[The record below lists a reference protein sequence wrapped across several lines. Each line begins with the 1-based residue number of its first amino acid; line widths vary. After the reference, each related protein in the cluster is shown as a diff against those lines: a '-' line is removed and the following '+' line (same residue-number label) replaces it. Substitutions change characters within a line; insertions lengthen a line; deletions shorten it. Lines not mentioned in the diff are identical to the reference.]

1 MAAGTRGNRGRPDV
15 DSVPPPIP
23 VPVPAAWQRPYLNI
37 FKHFRVEEWKRS
49 AKEGDVAALT
59 DTRLKGTIY
68 RIRGS
73 NPASSYLQLPRA
85 GTQSLGLTGRYLYLL
100 FRPLP
105 HKHFLVHLDVTTEEN
120 QVVRISFSNL
130 FKEFKST
137 ATWLQ
142 FPFVCGAAKDSA
154 GDSVSRR
161 GASGAAPADVR
172 WTCLVL
178 DLPSILSL
186 YLNRRYSHLR
196 AVKLC
201 SNLLVKNLCTSD
213 LVFDPGVTFSKARHT
228 DLACRG
234 IAPMPREMAFPVP
247 KGEKWHDL
255 YDYIRFPSEGL
266 KLPYNSIQR
275 SCPSP
280 AAGDGA
286 SEEPV
291 RQLPPPVTLTR
302 AVCDR
307 LSLIHHITSPKAVP
321 RRSPVITKS
330 IPEVHLTAPRAVP
343 AGHLVPE
350 ENQRLHSVGDT
361 GQPPSAIHV
370 YAHQRGG
377 QTTPAVPAG
386 SEERLLPDPILKLR
400 TIIGFGGCS
409 TKWALWTHNN
419 AAVVYPCHAVI
430 VTLQLRTG
438 EQRFF
443 LGHTDKVSA
452 LAFNGSSTLL
462 ASAQAGPRGVGRLW
476 DFRTGTCLAVFKTH
490 VHSLWSLSFSRSG
503 AVLCGVGRDG
513 HGKTLVVVW
522 NTAQVTRGGG
532 VAVLAKA
539 HTDMDIQALKIAFF
553 DETRMVSCGRDNIRL
568 WRVRSGALHSCPVN
582 LGEYHSLDF
591 TDLAFEEGPVA
602 EQEQEDRALFV
613 CSKSG
618 HVLEVDYKNMSVR
631 SARRLLP
638 AQPREHGQ
646 EQAGSSSGPG
656 IAINS
661 ISMSLTFCA
670 TGSEDGYVRLWPL
683 DFSAVV
689 LEAEHEAPVSSVC
702 ISPDSRK
709 VLCST
714 AAGSLGYVDI
724 QSRDYNT
731 LMRSHKA
738 PVLGFSLGG
747 LRKQIATVS
756 QDSTIRVWDLVSMQQ
771 LYDFA
776 ATEEAPCAVAFHP
789 TWKILACGFDSGTV
803 RTFSLAASN
812 LLLEHKQH
820 RSAITGLTFSPDGNF
835 MFSSCLQG
843 TLALYRCVAQK
854 SHVLRVLGN
863 VVARDAGSGW
873 DALVVSGDSHLLAFV
888 GPSKYV
894 VTVMEACS
902 LDELLRVD
910 ISILDLH
917 STVLDSAVRVCF
929 GPVPQGELLVST
941 SSNKILVLDAKTGR
955 LVREVSPMHK
965 LTCSSFA
972 LSKDGQYLLTAG
984 DKVIKVWDYRMRFDI
999 NFQVYIGHS
1008 EPVHQVAF
1016 TPDQQHVV
1024 SVGDAIFLWDFL
1036 APVGARSPPARARSS
1051 ASARLPAPEGSSEK
1065 PKDVS
1070 ETLRQTVPLPL
1081 LSSPPCLD
1089 ISSAHQAGY
1098 QGIFSELDKE
1108 EEAGLPGSSRMV
1120 ANRDK
1125 DPSIF
1130 VVESD
1135 RNKEL
1140 VRPKVR
1146 QESPSSPE
1154 KSTNEA
1160 RKGTKTP
1167 KSQCSIRP
1175 DSYRHFTP
1183 RFKASVLPQSLLSPP
1198 AGSEVLKLKAVIGYN
1213 GNGRGNM
1220 VWNPDTGFFAYSCG
1234 CVIVVEDLHSGSQ
1247 NHWLGHAEEIST
1259 LALSHNA
1266 QVLASASGKK
1276 DGGSHCQICIWSIPD
1291 GACTAEL
1298 FHHETQVQA
1307 MAFSRDDKFLVTI
1320 GDYSDQSIALWSTY
1334 TYQLLLSTCVSEPV
1348 HDVAFSPVSHQ
1359 DLACVGRGA
1368 VMFWLLEQQGA
1379 AVNLKV
1385 HQAPAPDVLGLVE
1398 LTSLCY
1404 GANTLLYS
1412 GTNSGQICVWDTETN
1427 CCFMTWEADEGEIG
1441 VLLCRHDRLVSGS
1454 NTKRIRL
1461 WAVGSV
1467 QELRLKGP
1475 DARSSSVLLEHEITL
1490 DGTIVSAAFDDSL
1503 EMGIVGTT
1511 AGTLWYINWLESTSI
1526 RLISGHKSKVT
1537 EVCFS
1542 PDETHC
1548 ATCGED
1554 GSVRVWAL
1562 SSTELVVQF
1571 QVLNQ
1576 SCQCL
1581 AWKPRPIGLWGAE
1594 SQHVVAGYSDGTI
1607 RVFSVSRTEMELKM
1621 HPHNAAL
1628 TAITYSTDGEMILS
1642 GGKDGLVAVSSPRT
1656 GMTIHVVA
1664 DHKGS
1669 PITVLQCTRKQ
1680 YHDFGVEGGELWLA
1694 TSSDRRVSVW
1704 ASDWLQDKCEL
1715 LDWLSFPAPAD
1726 PEGLDLPP
1734 SLAAFCPW
1742 EQDVLVYVGF
1752 GMQEEALFYNLRKK
1766 QVVRRVSL
1774 PAFATS
1780 LSLSPAAPFMALGFH
1795 AQVGKT
1801 SLIMALVG
1809 EEFPEEVPPR
1819 AEEITIPADV
1829 TPEKVPTHI
1838 VDYSEAEQTEE
1849 ELQEEISKA
1858 NVVCVVYD
1866 VTKEATIDKI
1876 RTKWIP
1882 MVNGGL
1888 EKGSRIPIIL
1898 VGNKSD
1904 LQMGSS
1910 MEVILPIMNQF
1921 SEIETCVEC
1930 SAKNLKNISELFYYA
1945 QKAVLHPTAPL
1956 YDPEEKQLKP
1966 TCARALTRIFNLSDQ
1981 DNNQILSDDELN
1993 YFQKSCFGNPLAP
2006 QALED
2011 VKMVV
2016 WKNTTDGVQDNGLT
2030 LNGFLF
2036 LNTLFIQRGRHETTW
2051 TILRRFGYDDEL
2063 ELTDDYLYPQFRV
2076 PPGCST
2082 ELNHLGYQFLQRL
2095 FEKHDKDQDGA
2106 LSHTELQNFFS
2117 VFPCVPWGPELSNTV
2132 CTTDKGL
2139 LSLHGFLCQWTLVAY
2154 LDVRHC
2160 LECLGYLGY
2169 PILSEQ
2175 DSQTQALTVTRE
2187 KRIDLEKG
2195 QTQRN
2200 VFLCKVLGARGA
2212 GKSAFLQAFLGRSL
2226 AAQKENPGQPSPYT
2240 INTVQ
2245 VNGQEKYLILYE
2257 VSADSTFTK
2266 PSDTACDVACFVYDL
2281 SDPKSFSY
2289 CATVYKQHYMDS
2301 QIPCVFVA
2309 SKTDLPE
2316 ASQQPGLAPAEFCY
2330 KHCLPPPF
2338 LFTCHCQGPPSTA
2351 VYTKLATAATFPH
2364 LNAVELGVASFW
2376 LRVALGAAVTALVGF
2391 TLYRVLAKNK

>member
-1 MAAGTRGNRGRPDV
+1 MA
-15 DSVPPPIP
+15 
-23 VPVPAAWQRPYLNI
+23 AAWQRPYLNV

-49 AKEGDVAALT
+49 AREGDVAALT
-59 DTRLKGTIY
+59 DARLKGTVY

-73 NPASSYLQLPRA
+73 VPASSYLQLPRT
-85 GTQSLGLTGRYLYLL
+85 GTQSLGLAGRYLYLL
-100 FRPLP
+100 FRPMP
-105 HKHFLVHLDVTTEEN
+105 RKHFVVHLDVATEEN

-142 FPFVCGAAKDSA
+142 FPFVCGAAKGSA
-154 GDSVSRR
+154 SDRAARTSRR
-161 GASGAAPADVR
+161 GLVGAAPADVR

-178 DLPSILSL
+178 DLHSILSL
-186 YLNRRYSHLR
+186 YLNRRYGHLKS
-196 AVKLC
+196 VKLC

-213 LVFDPGVTFSKARHT
+213 LVFDPGVTFSEAQQA

-234 IAPMPREMAFPVP
+234 VAPMPREMAFPVP

-255 YDYIRFPSEGL
+255 YDYIRFPSEGS
-266 KLPYNSIQR
+266 KLPYDSIQK
-275 SCPSP
+275 SCLGP
-280 AAGDGA
+280 AAGGQV
-286 SEEPV
+286 SEDPV
-291 RQLPPPVTLTR
+291 QQLPQPVTLTK
-302 AVCDR
+302 AVRDR
-307 LSLIHHITSPKAVP
+307 LSLIHQITSPKAMP
-321 RRSPVITKS
+321 CRCPVITKS
-330 IPEVHLTAPRAVP
+330 IPEVHLTTPGPPRAVP
-343 AGHLVPE
+343 AADQELE
-350 ENQRLHSVGDT
+350 KNQRPHSAGDA
-361 GQPPSAIHV
+361 GQSPSVSDGGIHV
-370 YAHQRGG
+370 YAHQRSER
-377 QTTPAVPAG
+377 TIRATRSS

-400 TIIGFGGCS
+400 MIIGFGGRS
-409 TKWALWTHNN
+409 TKRALWTQNS

-430 VTLQLRTG
+430 VTLQIQTG

-443 LGHTDKVSA
+443 IGHTDKVSA
-452 LAFNGSSTLL
+452 LAFNGNSTLL
-462 ASAQAGPRGVGRLW
+462 ASAQAGPPSVVRLW
-476 DFRTGTCLAVFKTH
+476 DFPTGSCLSVFKTH
-490 VHSLWSLSFSRSG
+490 VRSLLSLSFSYSG
-503 AVLCGVGRDG
+503 AVLCGVGKDG
-513 HGKTLVVVW
+513 HGKTMVVVW
-522 NTAQVTRGGG
+522 NAAQVTRGGE

-539 HTDMDIQALKIAFF
+539 HTDVDIQALKIAFF
-553 DETRMVSCGRDNIRL
+553 DDTRMVSCGRDNVRL
-568 WRVRSGALHSCPVN
+568 WRVRSGALRSCPVN
-582 LGEYHSLDF
+582 LGEYHSLEF
-591 TDLAFEEGPVA
+591 TDLAFEEGHAA
-602 EQEQEDRALFV
+602 EREPEDRTLFV

-618 HVLEVDYKNMSVR
+618 HVLEVDYKNVCMR

-638 AQPREHGQ
+638 AQPRGCQ
-646 EQAGSSSGPG
+646 RQDKAGGGAGPG

-661 ISMSLTFCA
+661 ISISSTFCA
-670 TGSEDGYVRLWPL
+670 TGSEDGYLRLWPL

-709 VLCST
+709 VLCTT
-714 AAGSLGYVDI
+714 AAGNLGYLDI
-724 QSRDYNT
+724 QSRNYNT
-731 LMRSHKA
+731 LMRSHEDS
-738 PVLGFSLGG
+738 VLAFSVEGIW
-747 LRKQIATVS
+747 KQMATVS
-756 QDSTIRVWDLVSMQQ
+756 QDNTIRVWDLVSMQQ
-771 LYDFA
+771 LYDFTA
-776 ATEEAPCAVAFHP
+776 AEETPCAVAFHP
-789 TWKILACGFDSGTV
+789 TQQILACGFDSGMV
-803 RTFSLAASN
+803 RTFSLAASD
-812 LLLEHKQH
+812 LLVEHKQH
-820 RSAITGLTFSPDGNF
+820 RTVITGLTFSPDGNF

-843 TLALYRCVAQK
+843 TLALYSCTAQK
-854 SHVLRVLGN
+854 NHVLRVLGN
-863 VVARDAGSGW
+863 VVARDAGSGS
-873 DALVVSGDSHLLAFV
+873 DALVVSGDSRLLAFV

-910 ISILDLH
+910 ISILDLN
-917 STVLDSAVRVCF
+917 STALDSAARVCF
-929 GPVPQGELLVST
+929 APVPRGELLVST

-955 LVREVSPMHK
+955 LVREVSPVHK
-965 LTCSSFA
+965 LSCSSLA
-972 LSKDGQYLLTAG
+972 LSKDGRYLLTAG
-984 DKVIKVWDYRMRFDI
+984 GKVIKVWDYQMRFDI

-1008 EPVHQVAF
+1008 EPVRQVAF
-1016 TPDQQHVV
+1016 TPDQRHVI

-1036 APVGARSPPARARSS
+1036 ALPAESSPPAGARSSES
-1051 ASARLPAPEGSSEK
+1051 ALQPGAEGSSEK
-1065 PKDVS
+1065 LKDAS
-1070 ETLRQTVPLPL
+1070 ETPRQTVPLPL

-1089 ISSAHQAGY
+1089 VSSVHQAGC
-1098 QGIFSELDKE
+1098 QSIFSESDQE

-1120 ANRDK
+1120 ANGDK
-1125 DPSIF
+1125 DASVL
-1130 VVESD
+1130 VVESV
-1135 RNKEL
+1135 RNEEL
-1140 VRPKVR
+1140 VVVRPKVR
-1146 QESPSSPE
+1146 QESSRSLGESANEPRKETKSP
-1154 KSTNEA
+1154 KF
-1160 RKGTKTP
+1160 
-1167 KSQCSIRP
+1167 QCSVRP

-1183 RFKASVLPQSLLSPP
+1183 RFKASVLPQSFLSPP

-1220 VWNPDTGFFAYSCG
+1220 VWNPDTGFFAYTCG

-1247 NHWLGHAEEIST
+1247 NHWLGHVEEIST
-1259 LALSHNA
+1259 LAVSHDA
-1266 QVLASASGKK
+1266 QVLASASGKRNG
-1276 DGGSHCQICIWSIPD
+1276 DSHCQICLWNVQD
-1291 GACTAEL
+1291 GVCTASL

-1307 MAFSRDDKFLVTI
+1307 MAFSRDDRFLLTL
-1320 GDYSDQSIALWSTY
+1320 GDYSDQTIALWNTY
-1334 TYQLLLSTCVSEPV
+1334 TYELMSSTCISEPV
-1348 HDVAFSPVSHQ
+1348 HDVAFSPLSHRE
-1359 DLACVGRGA
+1359 LACVGKGA

-1379 AVNLKV
+1379 DVNLKV
-1385 HQAPAPDVLGLVE
+1385 HRAPAPDVLGPVE

-1404 GANTLLYS
+1404 GADTLLYS

-1441 VLLCRHDRLVSGS
+1441 VLVCRCNRLVSGS

-1461 WAVGSV
+1461 WAVAAV

-1511 AGTLWYINWLESTSI
+1511 AGTLWYINWTESTSI
-1526 RLISGHKSKVT
+1526 RLISGHKNKVT

-1548 ATCGED
+1548 VTCGED
-1554 GSVRVWAL
+1554 GSVRIWSL
-1562 SSTELVVQF
+1562 GSMELVVQF

-1581 AWKPRPIGLWGAE
+1581 AWKPRPIVAWGAE

-1607 RVFSVSRTEMELKM
+1607 RVFSISRTEMELKM
-1621 HPHNAAL
+1621 HPHAVAL
-1628 TAITYSTDGEMILS
+1628 TAIAYSTDGEMILS

-1656 GMTIHVVA
+1656 GMTIRVLA

-1680 YHDFGVEGGELWLA
+1680 YRDFGVEGGELWLA

-1704 ASDWLQDKCEL
+1704 ASDWLKDKCEL
-1715 LDWLSFPAPAD
+1715 LDWLSFPAPAG
-1726 PEGLDLPP
+1726 PEGLGSLPP

-1742 EQDVLVYVGF
+1742 EPGTLVYVGF
-1752 GMQEEALFYNLRKK
+1752 GVQKEVLFYSLRKK
-1766 QVVRRVSL
+1766 QVVEKISL
-1774 PAFATS
+1774 PYFATS
-1780 LSLSPAAPFMALGFH
+1780 LSLSPAARFMAVGFG

-1838 VDYSEAEQTEE
+1838 VDYSESEQTED
-1849 ELQEEISKA
+1849 ELQEEITKA

-1866 VTKEATIDKI
+1866 VTKEATIEKI

-1882 MVNGGL
+1882 MVNGGV

-1904 LQMGSS
+1904 LQVGSS
-1910 MEVILPIMNQF
+1910 MDVILPIMNQF

-1966 TCARALTRIFNLSDQ
+1966 ACARALTRIFNLSDQ

-2063 ELTDDYLYPQFRV
+2063 ELTDDYLYPQFRL

-2106 LSHTELQNFFS
+2106 LSPTELQNFFS
-2117 VFPCVPWGPELSNTV
+2117 VFPCVPWGPELYNTV

-2212 GKSAFLQAFLGRSL
+2212 GKSAFLQTFLGRSL
-2226 AAQKENPGQPSPYT
+2226 AAQRENSGDPSLYT

-2257 VSADSTFTK
+2257 VSADMKFMK
-2266 PSDTACDVACFVYDL
+2266 PSDAACDVACFIYDL
-2281 SDPKSFSY
+2281 SDPRSFSY
-2289 CATVYKQHYMDS
+2289 CASIYKQHYMDS

-2316 ASQQPGLAPAEFCY
+2316 ASQQPGLSPAEFCY

-2338 LFTCHCQGPPSTA
+2338 LFSCHGQGPPSTT

-2364 LNAVELGVASFW
+2364 LNAVELGAASFW
-2376 LRVALGAAVTALVGF
+2376 LRVALGATVTALVGF

>member
-1 MAAGTRGNRGRPDV
+1 MAAGTRGNRGCPDV

-130 FKEFKST
+130 FKEFKCT

-234 IAPMPREMAFPVP
+234 TAPMPREMAFPVP
-247 KGEKWHDL
+247 KGENWHDL

-377 QTTPAVPAG
+377 RTTRAVPAG

-409 TKWALWTHNN
+409 TKWALWTQNN

-738 PVLGFSLGG
+738 AVLGFSVGG
-747 LRKQIATVS
+747 VRKQIATVS

-820 RSAITGLTFSPDGNF
+820 CTAITGLTFSPDGNF

-854 SHVLRVLGN
+854 SHVRRVLGN

-972 LSKDGQYLLTAG
+972 LSRDGQYLLTAG

-1036 APVGARSPPARARSS
+1036 APVGARSPPTRAHSP
-1051 ASARLPAPEGSSEK
+1051 ASARLPGPEGSSEK

-1098 QGIFSELDKE
+1098 QGIFSELDKK

-1183 RFKASVLPQSLLSPP
+1183 RFKASVLPQSFLSPP

-1220 VWNPDTGFFAYSCG
+1220 VWNPDTGT
-1234 CVIVVEDLHSGSQ
+1234 
-1247 NHWLGHAEEIST
+1247 LG
-1259 LALSHNA
+1259 
-1266 QVLASASGKK
+1266 
-1276 DGGSHCQICIWSIPD
+1276 
-1291 GACTAEL
+1291 
-1298 FHHETQVQA
+1298 
-1307 MAFSRDDKFLVTI
+1307 M
-1320 GDYSDQSIALWSTY
+1320 LWGR
-1334 TYQLLLSTCVSEPV
+1334 
-1348 HDVAFSPVSHQ
+1348 
-1359 DLACVGRGA
+1359 GRGA
-1368 VMFWLLEQQGA
+1368 
-1379 AVNLKV
+1379 
-1385 HQAPAPDVLGLVE
+1385 DV
-1398 LTSLCY
+1398 
-1404 GANTLLYS
+1404 
-1412 GTNSGQICVWDTETN
+1412 
-1427 CCFMTWEADEGEIG
+1427 
-1441 VLLCRHDRLVSGS
+1441 
-1454 NTKRIRL
+1454 L
-1461 WAVGSV
+1461 WAVAPVEPLLPTLSLV
-1467 QELRLKGP
+1467 Q
-1475 DARSSSVLLEHEITL
+1475 
-1490 DGTIVSAAFDDSL
+1490 
-1503 EMGIVGTT
+1503 
-1511 AGTLWYINWLESTSI
+1511 
-1526 RLISGHKSKVT
+1526 VT

-2226 AAQKENPGQPSPYT
+2226 AAQKENPGQPSPYS

-2338 LFTCHCQGPPSTA
+2338 PFTCHCQGPPSTA